1 MPKQILI
8 EDITI
13 RDGAQCLWATRLSTE
28 QIVPIARTMD
38 RAGFQIVDLTGGAA
52 IDTSVMFLNEDPFE
66 RARVVSALMPNT
78 PLNFN
83 SRGQSVFRWTQY
95 PDDVAELTIRTF
107 ARNGIRSIM
116 LFDPLNDMRNL
127 AFSVDVAREN
137 GLYIIGSVT
146 YTISPH
152 HTDEHFIEKT
162 RELVDF
168 GVDAISLK
176 DPSGLLTP
184 ERAVHLLKG
193 MRKVLDGQLLQLHCH
208 TSTGTA
214 PDVHLA
220 AMELGAEGP
229 DVYHGSVPP
238 LAWGN
243 SHPSHEFL
251 IRNLREHG
259 YRVDVDLSAVREMEA
274 YFGELAEHRSLPIG
288 RRVSAAEGRAM
299 AKHGVPGG
307 MYSNLVRQLTE
318 QKCSHRLKE
327 VLEEVGRVREDL
339 GYPLLVSPMAQ
350 YVGTTAVLN
359 VLAGRYEVVPDEI
372 RNYLL
377 GYYGTP
383 PGPVNEA
390 VRTKVLRGERPI
402 EGRPGEVL
410 KPMVERFRAENGP
423 FDTDEELV
431 LAIFY
436 SKPILEARNLKDWRG
451 YRNTPT
457 NAASYLLDRIV
468 KDPRIESFVYEDKAK
483 NFRFD
488 FQSPTRPS
496 A

>member
-1 MPKQILI
+1 MSKHIWI

-28 QIVPIARTMD
+28 EIVPIASTID

-52 IDTSVMFLNEDPFE
+52 IDTSIMFLDEDPFE
-66 RARVVSALMPNT
+66 RARVVSELMPKT

-95 PDDVAELTIRTF
+95 PDDVAELAIRTF

-127 AFSVDVAREN
+127 AFSAKVARDN
-137 GLYIIGSVT
+137 GLNIIGSVT
-146 YTISPH
+146 YTISPY

-162 RELVDF
+162 KELVDI

-176 DPSGLLTP
+176 DPSGLLTA

-193 MRKVLDGQLLQLHCH
+193 MRAVLNGQLLQLHCH

-220 AMELGAEGP
+220 AMELGVDGP
-229 DVYHGSVPP
+229 DVYHGAVPP

-251 IRNLREHG
+251 IENLRQRG
-259 YRVDVDLSAVREMEA
+259 YEVDVDLKAVREMGA
-274 YFGELAEHRSLPIG
+274 YFGELAEHRRLPVG
-288 RRVSAAEGRAM
+288 RRVSASEGRAM

-307 MYSNLVRQLTE
+307 MYSNLVRQLAE
-318 QKCSHRLKE
+318 QKCSHRLPE
-327 VLEEVGRVREDL
+327 VLAEVGRVREDL
-339 GYPLLVSPMAQ
+339 GYPLIVSPMAQ

-372 RNYLL
+372 RNYFL

-383 PGPVNEA
+383 PGPVNEQ
-390 VRTKVLRGERPI
+390 VRAKVLRGERPI

-410 KPMVERFRAENGP
+410 APMVEKFRAENGP
-423 FDTDEELV
+423 FESDEALV

-436 SKPILEARNLKDWRG
+436 SKPILEARGLKDWRG

-457 NAASYLLDRIV
+457 NATSYLLDRV
-468 KDPRIESFVYEDKAK
+468 LKDRRVESFVYENTRK
-483 NFRFD
+483 NLRLD
-488 FQSPTRPS
+488 FHAPAPAST
-496 A
+496 

>member
-1 MPKQILI
+1 MGKQVWI

-13 RDGAQCLWATRLSTE
+13 RDGAQCLWATRLSTDE
-28 QIVPIARTMD
+28 IVPIAATMD

-52 IDTSVMFLNEDPFE
+52 IDTSIMFLNEDPFE
-66 RARVVSALMPNT
+66 RARVMSALMPRT

-127 AFSVDVAREN
+127 EFSAKVAREN
-137 GLYIIGSVT
+137 DLYVIGSVT
-146 YTISPH
+146 YTISPY

-162 RELVDF
+162 RELVDL
-168 GVDAISLK
+168 GVDAVSLK

-184 ERAVHLLKG
+184 ERAVHLLEG
-193 MRKVLDGQLLQLHCH
+193 MRAVLDGQLLQLHCH

-220 AMELGAEGP
+220 AMEMGAAGP
-229 DVYHGSVPP
+229 DVYHGAVPP

-243 SHPSHEFL
+243 SHPSHQFL
-251 IRNLREHG
+251 VENLRQRG
-259 YRVDVDLSAVREMEA
+259 YEVDVDLGAVREVEV
-274 YFGELAEHRSLPIG
+274 YFEELAERRSLPIG
-288 RRVSAAEGRAM
+288 RRVTAADGRAM

-307 MYSNLVRQLTE
+307 MYSNLVRQLAE
-318 QKCSHRLKE
+318 QNCSHRLAE
-327 VLEEVGRVREDL
+327 VLEEVGRVRADL

-350 YVGTTAVLN
+350 YVGTTSVLN
-359 VLAGRYEVVPDEI
+359 VLAGRYEVVPNEI

-410 KPMVERFRAENGP
+410 APMVEKFRAENGP
-423 FDTDEELV
+423 FGTDEELV

-436 SKPILEARNLKDWRG
+436 SQPILDAWHLKDWNG
-451 YRNTPT
+451 YRNAPT
-457 NAASYLLDRIV
+457 SAASYLLSRIV
-468 KDPRIESFVYEDKAK
+468 GDPRVESLVYENKAK
-483 NFRFD
+483 ELRLS
-488 FQSPTRPS
+488 FQSGAQFSP
-496 A
+496 

>member
-1 MPKQILI
+1 MPKHVWI

-28 QIVPIARTMD
+28 EIVPIAPTMD

-52 IDTSVMFLNEDPFE
+52 IDTSIMFLNEDPFE
-66 RARVVSALMPNT
+66 RARVVSELMPKT

-127 AFSVDVAREN
+127 EFSARVAREN

-146 YTISPH
+146 YTISPY

-162 RELVDF
+162 RELVDL
-168 GVDAISLK
+168 GVDAVSLK

-193 MRKVLDGQLLQLHCH
+193 MRAALDGQLLQLHCH

-220 AMELGAEGP
+220 AMELGAGGP
-229 DVYHGSVPP
+229 DVYHGAVPP

-243 SHPSHEFL
+243 SHPSHRFL
-251 IRNLREHG
+251 VENLRQRG
-259 YRVDVDLSAVREMEA
+259 YEVDVDLAAIREMEA
-274 YFGELAEHRSLPIG
+274 YFGELAEHRGLPTG
-288 RRVSAAEGRAM
+288 RRVSAAEGRTM

-307 MYSNLVRQLTE
+307 MYSNLVRQLAE
-318 QKCSHRLKE
+318 QKCSHRLTE

-339 GYPLLVSPMAQ
+339 GYPLIVSPMAQ

-359 VLAGRYEVVPDEI
+359 VLAGRYEVVPNEI
-372 RNYLL
+372 RNYFL

-390 VRTKVLRGERPI
+390 VRAKVLHGEHPI

-410 KPMVERFRAENGP
+410 EPMVEKFRAENGP

-436 SKPILEARNLKDWRG
+436 SPPILQAWHMKDWKG

-457 NAASYLLDRIV
+457 NAASYLLDRVV
-468 KDPRIESFVYEDKAK
+468 KDRRVESLFYENKAK
-483 NFRFD
+483 ELRLD
-488 FQSPTRPS
+488 FQSVDQLS